1 VPQMLPAVIANP
13 ASVGPAG
20 QWICAVAE
28 ESRQGAELV
37 ALLGPVAKVDLCG
50 VGRKAVTTV
59 LPRPE
64 SLVAATAVYTIVY
77 TMLKPLLA
85 SYMSTSTM
93 TTADGVTR

>member
-1 VPQMLPAVIANP
+1 MLPAVIANP

-64 SLVAATAVYTIVY
+64 SLVAATAVYT
-77 TMLKPLLA
+77 MLKPLLA